1 MPTLQQVYQRN
12 PDFIGRKIG
21 GELVLIPLQKKI
33 YDISSIYNMNEM
45 ACQIW
50 ERLDGH
56 KTLEMI
62 QRELLAHYEVSADTL
77 SQDLQTLIEQLEE
90 IKAVTPHAVSA

>member
-1 MPTLQQVYQRN
+1 MPTLQQIYRKN

-50 ERLDGH
+50 ERLDGQ
-56 KTLEMI
+56 KTLEEI
-62 QRELLAHYEVSADTL
+62 QQELLGLYEVSTGTL
-77 SQDLQTLIEQLEE
+77 SQDLQLLIEQLEE
-90 IKAVTPHAVSA
+90 IKAVIPHASAS

>member
-1 MPTLQQVYQRN
+1 MSTRQQVFIKN
-12 PDFIGRKIG
+12 PDFIARKIG

-50 ERLDGH
+50 ERLDGR
-56 KTLEMI
+56 KALEDI
-62 QRELLAHYEVSADTL
+62 QQELLDVYDVTPETL
-77 SQDLQTLIEQLEE
+77 SQDMQTLMEQLTE
-90 IKAVTPHAVSA
+90 IKAVLPHDAAV